1 MRGLGGLGFDAMR
14 CRRTCTFERLG
25 VRAALGLSYAHPTRK
40 DSTVLP
46 TETAIKEAVRPIR
59 PRTPGVRVGAEVRVG
74 HDSTNDEAVW
84 VYVVVPDERI
94 EDFYSEWE
102 GIRAQIRTKVRDAL
116 QNPEILVYVRM
127 HAASE
132 VDDES

>member
-1 MRGLGGLGFDAMR
+1 M
-14 CRRTCTFERLG
+14 
-25 VRAALGLSYAHPTRK
+25 
-40 DSTVLP
+40 LP
-46 TETAIKEAVRPIR
+46 TETAIKDAVRPIK
-59 PRTPGVRVGAEVRVG
+59 PLTPGVRVGAEVRVE
-74 HDSTNDEAVW
+74 HDFSNDEAVW

-102 GIRAQIRTKVRDAL
+102 GIRRQIRSRVREAV
-116 QNPEILVYVRM
+116 QNPELLVYVRM